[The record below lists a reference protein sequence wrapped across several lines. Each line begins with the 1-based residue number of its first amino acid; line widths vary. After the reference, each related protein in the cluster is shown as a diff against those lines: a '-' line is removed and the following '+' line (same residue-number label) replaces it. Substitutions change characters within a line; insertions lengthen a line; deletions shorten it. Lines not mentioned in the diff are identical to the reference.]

1 MASSGQTTFDL
12 SIDDVIEQA
21 FEQVGGQPI
30 SGEEARS
37 ARICLNLLMTEWQNR
52 GVLLWKLADTPVTVS
67 TSVTEYTLDSDIID
81 SLQTTITVNG
91 NDLEMNRIT
100 YQDYMKL
107 PDKSQTGRPTQ
118 FSFLRGKDNVSMV
131 VWPTPEQTYTM
142 NLLAMTRVQD
152 VTASAVQTSDLPFRF
167 LPRLLTD
174 WRTNYLPVVP
184 ALMQEGSAF
193 SSSSTRNRLLLLL
206 KKIVSVRQCLS
217 VPVLDLSDGYR
228 SAVKR
233 YMRQVWVAV

>member
-1 MASSGQTTFDL
+1 MTSSGQTTFDL
-12 SIDDVIEQA
+12 TIDDVIEQA

-107 PDKSQTGRPTQ
+107 PDKTQTGRPTQ

-142 NLLAMTRVQD
+142 NLLAMTRIQD
-152 VTASAVQTSDLPFRF
+152 VTASAIQTSDMPFRF
-167 LPRLLTD
+167 LPPLVDGLAYKLSSRRPGIDSGRIGFLKQQYEESFAFALEEDRQRTSMFIRPRLGPL
-174 WRTNYLPVVP
+174 
-184 ALMQEGSAF
+184 
-193 SSSSTRNRLLLLL
+193 
-206 KKIVSVRQCLS
+206 
-217 VPVLDLSDGYR
+217 
-228 SAVKR
+228 
-233 YMRQVWVAV
+233 

>member
-1 MASSGQTTFDL
+1 MTSSGQTTFDL
-12 SIDDVIEQA
+12 TIDDVIEQA

-67 TSVTEYTLDSDIID
+67 TSVTEYTLNSDIID

-142 NLLAMTRVQD
+142 NLLAMTRIQD
-152 VTASAVQTSDLPFRF
+152 VTASAIQTSDMPFRF
-167 LPRLLTD
+167 LPPLVDGLAYKLSSRRPGIDSGRIGFLKQQYEESFAFALEEDRQRTSMFIRPRLGPL
-174 WRTNYLPVVP
+174 
-184 ALMQEGSAF
+184 
-193 SSSSTRNRLLLLL
+193 
-206 KKIVSVRQCLS
+206 
-217 VPVLDLSDGYR
+217 
-228 SAVKR
+228 
-233 YMRQVWVAV
+233 